1 MQGWWQLW
9 RMPKKGVGWLYKES
23 RQADEPC
30 AQENGNDRKSKKTS
44 LNRNGVIDDNIYYR
58 GLKRAQAITIVAK
71 WTQGC
76 KRESRCLTNFRFL
89 KVDNNSTRRYFNL
102 KFLKISRTN
111 FNFPTCTLAYHEW
124 VVDKSTIIR
133 DEFGLSCLTLRHPKF
148 QPRGGA
154 SRDVYVLT
162 VAIIEASIRPH
173 NVHPHNGD

>member
-1 MQGWWQLW
+1 MQYL
-9 RMPKKGVGWLYKES
+9 E
-23 RQADEPC
+23 
-30 AQENGNDRKSKKTS
+30 GNLRNNRESKKTS
-44 LNRNGVIDDNIYYR
+44 LDRNGVINDNIYYR
-58 GLKRAQAITIVAK
+58 GLKRTQAITIVAK

-89 KVDNNSTRRYFNL
+89 KMDNNSKRRFFYI
-102 KFLKISRTN
+102 KFLKISRTS
-111 FNFPTCTLAYHEW
+111 FTFHTCTLACHEW
-124 VVDKSTIIR
+124 VVGKSKIVR
-133 DEFGLSCLTLRHPKF
+133 DEFGLSCLRLRHPKF